1 MLHLAL
7 IKQQERKEWNNQV
20 QRQKIYE
27 LNSLLFEESAK
38 DVSVLEGMLTSK
50 TLRGKNEMREKAQPV
65 MKDL

>member
-50 TLRGKNEMREKAQPV
+50 TLWGKNEMREKAQPV